1 MSKGKKKTAFKWGGG
16 DWIILWILGGFV
28 LTYFALVTHE
38 FMHPLHWLFS
48 ILGGVAGY
56 GIGLFVDS
64 GLPTV
69 VRFVRSRGVI
79 VNRGGEK
86 QADRKS

>member
-1 MSKGKKKTAFKWGGG
+1 MRKGKKKAAFRWGSE
-16 DWIILWILGGFV
+16 WTVLWILGGFV
-28 LTYFALVTHE
+28 LTYFAFVTHE

-69 VRFVRSRGVI
+69 VRFVRSRRAI
-79 VNRGGEK
+79 MNRGGK
-86 QADRKS
+86 RQAKRIN